1 MTKKKIL
8 TLLLCLALIVS
19 VTLPTTLAV
28 SSDSDSTSDVTPE
41 EPVAPVVEGE
51 EGEEPEIPEEPGD
64 PEDPEQPEEPVEDPT
79 EEPEEPGTP
88 EDPMESSHIDTCS
101 DDCTDEDCQCPC
113 HIGDEQELE
122 DYTVLYDQLMAA
134 ETADAFYELLAT
146 LPDEEIDAFRAWL
159 TENGLLDLLEAHLD
173 ALETVSE
180 PAELPV
186 ISFTNV
192 GPLLAAPASPVR
204 RPLRAASRAAEDN
217 GVVLNKTATANAD
230 GSYTITL
237 EAYATGASSTVVSTA
252 PVDIVLVLDVSGSMD
267 DPLSGGH
274 YEEVY
279 NVTPNDGQTY
289 FIRRGRDYTALS
301 WNGES
306 WGYETGALWWT
317 QWNAVSPRTSSDDSE
332 PDHTQFYVYVSST
345 KKIDALK
352 SAVNSFIDNVGT
364 QSPESSIAIIKFAGD
379 KTDRVGND
387 TYRDG
392 RWTYNYSQ
400 IVQNLTTV
408 SGNVRTLK
416 SAVNSLRPAGATRA
430 DYGMEHAQSIINS
443 VSDDGRKKVVIMFTD
458 GEPTSQSYFET
469 DVANAAIRASKGIKD
484 AGATVYTIGVFSGA
498 NGTPVSGW
506 NGVSNTNKYMHL
518 VSSNYKNATSMD
530 NSGAASYPDGGKSY
544 FLSAGSA
551 AELQSIFEQI
561 SQEVGG
567 STVKLD
573 STSYILDTV
582 TNQFAMPTGTNAVAF
597 YTMDC
602 VDKNQ
607 FDAATKTPASG
618 VTYEVENNTLKVT
631 GFDFSAN
638 WCGPRDGKYSGK
650 KLIVE
655 FTVTPREGFLG
666 GNDVPT
672 NAGETDGIYDGEDTP
687 LGEFDSP
694 SVNVPIKDVA
704 VTAEDKNV
712 YLLGTV
718 TADQIKG
725 GATVKVGNVA
735 LDLTKADYGL
745 ADWQTEYVSI
755 TVTITDAAGNSVT
768 DLTNLTDDTTYTV
781 TAEVSPNT
789 NDANTEDTPAAERSG
804 SATGKINVFKPEL
817 TFKDSTAYYG
827 EDVPANNDYSANK
840 VGAEIWKHGENVSDS
855 VVMLGTKPQL
865 GITYMPDASKIE
877 NGKYTKQDVPV
888 KADVTINGV
897 NVNDHTTF
905 VHQDCTPA
913 CGWTTPAAKGG
924 PAFLIHIRTC
934 SLTVAKQGGAADESY
949 VFIIYKDGV
958 KYSEVTVWGNGLE
971 TLVELPVG
979 TYTVEED
986 TGWSWRYTPSYS
998 DRVALS
1004 ADNTSGTIT
1013 CTNTKTNDYWLNGF
1027 SNVVRNIFGHKE
1039 N

>member
-19 VTLPTTLAV
+19 MTLPTTLAV

-41 EPVAPVVEGE
+41 EPVMPIVEGG

-64 PEDPEQPEEPVEDPT
+64 PEDPEQPEEPVEDPM
-79 EEPEEPGTP
+79 EEPEEPETP
-88 EDPMESSHIDTCS
+88 EDPMESAHIDTCS

-113 HIGDEQELE
+113 HTGDEQEPE
-122 DYTVLYDQLMAA
+122 DYTEFYDQLMAA

-159 TENGLLDLLEAHLD
+159 TENGLLDSLEAHLD
-173 ALETVSE
+173 ALEAVSE

-186 ISFTNV
+186 ISFTNI

-204 RPLRAASRAAEDN
+204 RPLRAASRAAGDN
-217 GVVLNKTATANAD
+217 GVVLNKTAKANAD

-237 EAYATGASSTVVSTA
+237 EAYATGASSTVTSTA

-267 DPLSGGH
+267 DSLSGGH

-289 FIRRGRDYTALS
+289 YIRRNGNYTELS
-301 WNGES
+301 WDGES
-306 WGYETGALWWT
+306 WGYYSGIFGFWW
-317 QWNAVSPRTSSDDSE
+317 NPVSPKTAPDDS
-332 PDHTQFYVYVSST
+332 DSSHRQFYVYVSST

-364 QSPESSIAIIKFAGD
+364 QSPDSSIAIVKFAGD
-379 KTDRVGND
+379 KTNRVGND
-387 TYRDG
+387 TYREG
-392 RWTYNYSQ
+392 WYTYNYSQ
-400 IVQNLTTV
+400 IVRNLTTV
-408 SGNVRTLK
+408 SGNVNTLK

-430 DYGMEHAQSIINS
+430 DCGMEHAQSIISS

-458 GEPTSQSYFET
+458 GEPTSQNSFET
-469 DVANAAIRASKGIKD
+469 GVANAAISASKSIKD

-506 NGVSNTNKYMHL
+506 YEVSDTNKYMHL
-518 VSSNYKNATSMD
+518 VSSNYKNATGMYD
-530 NSGAASYPDGGKSY
+530 TGAATYPDGGKSY
-544 FLSAGSA
+544 YLSAGSA

-582 TNQFAMPTGTNAVAF
+582 TDQFTMPEGADAVAF

-602 VDKNQ
+602 NGQNQ
-607 FDAATKTPASG
+607 FDLTTKTSAAG
-618 VTYEVENNTLKVT
+618 VRYTVTGNTLEVT

-638 WCGPRDGKYSGK
+638 WCGPRDGVYGGK

-655 FTVTPREGFLG
+655 FTVTPRDGFLG
-666 GNDVPT
+666 GNDVFT
-672 NAGETDGIYDGEDTP
+672 NAGADDGIYDGEDTQ

-694 SVNVPIKDVA
+694 SVNVPIKAVT

-712 YLLGTV
+712 YLLGSV
-718 TADQIKG
+718 TADQIKN
-725 GATVKVGNVA
+725 GATVKVGDVE
-735 LDLTKADYGL
+735 LKLSKADYGL
-745 ADWQTEYVSI
+745 EAWQTEYVNI

-781 TAEVSPNT
+781 TAVVSPKT
-789 NDANTEDTPAAERSG
+789 NGANAEGTPAAEQSD

-817 TFKDSTAYYG
+817 TFKDSNAYYG
-827 EDVPANNDYSANK
+827 EDVPANNDYSGNQ
-840 VGAEIWKHGENVSDS
+840 VGVETWKHGTQADGD

-865 GITYMPDASKIE
+865 GITYTPDASKIE

-905 VHQDCTPA
+905 VHQDCVPA
-913 CGWTTPAAKGG
+913 CDWTTPAAKGD

-958 KYSEVTVWGNGLE
+958 KYSEVTVWGNGSE

-998 DRVALS
+998 GGVALS
-1004 ADNTSGTIT
+1004 AVNTSGTIT